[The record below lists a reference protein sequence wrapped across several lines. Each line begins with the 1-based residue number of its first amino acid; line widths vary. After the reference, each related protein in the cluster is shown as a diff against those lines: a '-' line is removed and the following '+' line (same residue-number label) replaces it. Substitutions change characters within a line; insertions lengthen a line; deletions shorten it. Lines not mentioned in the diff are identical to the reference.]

1 LASTSASQSNTTNT
15 TYTDSTYSDTFESL
29 QNTRSPSHP
38 AAPPAIPL
46 PRQILELRKQV
57 EEYSKSGNKMQLLES
72 LELLEAALVQHKIE
86 SSKTAESKKFRAREK
101 QRRAE
106 ARRARHHQKFQQLRR
121 ESAENLRFRRENE
134 DLLNQLQTAKE
145 LYESEKNSSKQLSN
159 LASSRQSEI
168 DIIKTASEELETKL
182 SDVGSQVLQVSQGCV
197 CTGGAKRRGSE
208 VSRKEAFVC

>member
-1 LASTSASQSNTTNT
+1 MVDIASSGDEAQPAGSSQEGPVGPGSNG
-15 TYTDSTYSDTFESL
+15 E
-29 QNTRSPSHP
+29 
-38 AAPPAIPL
+38 
-46 PRQILELRKQV
+46 V
-57 EEYSKSGNKMQLLES
+57 GSG
-72 LELLEAALVQHKIE
+72 
-86 SSKTAESKKFRAREK
+86 KFTGQQCQDE
-101 QRRAE
+101 Q
-106 ARRARHHQKFQQLRR
+106 ARHHQKFQQLRR